1 MQIYSVVIRLFD
13 EDIVDIRTFVGLGGI
28 WSTRLD
34 ALLGIKVNDNP
45 SGFDIGGGPI
55 EIR

>member
-1 MQIYSVVIRLFD
+1 MQVYSVVIRLFD

-45 SGFDIGGGPI
+45 SGFDIGGSPI